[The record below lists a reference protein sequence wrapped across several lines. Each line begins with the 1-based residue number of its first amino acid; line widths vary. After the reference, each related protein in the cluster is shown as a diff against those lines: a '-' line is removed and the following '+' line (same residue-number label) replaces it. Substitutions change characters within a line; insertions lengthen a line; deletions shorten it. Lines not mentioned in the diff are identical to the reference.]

1 MEHLQ
6 LDQDWWVDNMA
17 AYTWPATL
25 PTLAEAAGYS
35 ENYGVLILSTPM
47 DAGPA
52 KRRRRGNKPRVLNVS
67 FIMNNTQIATLETFI
82 NDTIKGTARF
92 DFPNP
97 RTNVVAEFRIVP
109 NGDGELFSINYYTPN
124 LYRVALSLEQ
134 MP

>member
-1 MEHLQ
+1 
-6 LDQDWWVDNMA
+6 MA

-25 PTLAEAAGYS
+25 PTQVDSSSYS

-52 KRRRRGNKPRVLNVS
+52 KRRRRGNKPRIFNVS
-67 FIMNNTQIATLETFI
+67 FIMDDTQIATLETFI

-97 RTNVVAEFRIVP
+97 RTQVVVEVRIVP
-109 NGDGELFSINYYTPN
+109 NGDGDLFSVSYFTPT
-124 LYRVALSLEQ
+124 LYRVSLVLEQ

>member
-1 MEHLQ
+1 
-6 LDQDWWVDNMA
+6 MA

-25 PTLAEAAGYS
+25 PTEVDSASYS

-47 DAGPA
+47 DAGVA

-67 FIMNNTQIATLETFI
+67 FIMTNTQITTLETFI

-97 RTNVVAEFRIVP
+97 RTGVVAEFRIVP
-109 NGDGELFSINYYTPN
+109 NGDGELFSISYFTPT
-124 LYRVALSLEQ
+124 LYRVSLSLEK